1 MQNVTQL
8 QRRKDVDIDED
19 IRNVRALLAY
29 LSFHFLDV
37 HVFRSLCM
45 VPCPRGK
52 ISSSNAQ
59 GNPWRIHRA
68 WRCQDHTSQKPQTKT
83 ITREVETVDFL
94 VYDVSYN

>member
-19 IRNVRALLAY
+19 IRNVRAFSRRPRLQ
-29 LSFHFLDV
+29 
-37 HVFRSLCM
+37 VFMHGSL
-45 VPCPRGK
+45 PKGK

-68 WRCQDHTSQKPQTKT
+68 WRCQNHTSQKPQTKT